1 MHLTIEATSTLPHSQ
16 HVSLTSSSIAKGCIT
31 VYAAQLYT
39 SNDRSKINIVTMISG
54 DGKQFTNL
62 VTVVPDD
69 EPAAFVD
76 TLRLVGNEALA
87 SYDSNEVC
95 TEGLVYALYQEV
107 CAQTTE
113 RIKIPDCLL
122 QYGRDACTKQEYTV
136 HFGHLKETADQ
147 EERDGVDHWADC
159 GVLDSTTPGA

>member
-1 MHLTIEATSTLPHSQ
+1 MHFTIEVTSTLPHSQ
-16 HVSLTSSSIAKGCIT
+16 HIYITSSLIAQRYIT

-54 DGKQFTNL
+54 YGKQFTNL
-62 VTVVPDD
+62 VTDVPD

-87 SYDSNEVC
+87 SYDSNDAC
-95 TEGLVYALYQEV
+95 TEGLVYALYREV
-107 CAQTTE
+107 CAQPTE
-113 RIKIPDCLL
+113 EIRIPDCLM
-122 QYGRDACTKQEYTV
+122 QYGRDACTKEEYAV
-136 HFGHLKETADQ
+136 RFVHLKETLKR

-159 GVLDSTTPGA
+159 GVLDSTAPGA